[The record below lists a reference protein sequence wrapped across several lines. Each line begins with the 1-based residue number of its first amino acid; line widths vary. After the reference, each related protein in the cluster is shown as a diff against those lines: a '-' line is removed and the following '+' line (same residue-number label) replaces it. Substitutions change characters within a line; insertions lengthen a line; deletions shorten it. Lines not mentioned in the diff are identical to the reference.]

1 MEGVF
6 SRKNYAVQPDPIGV
20 LMECVSR
27 ICVSRS
33 LLLPFFRDKGRVF
46 LVTEAQAPPILLW
59 VLSAVIRS
67 AWGFCSPPA
76 LPIWWQCCARF
87 PRLL

>member
-6 SRKNYAVQPDPIGV
+6 SRKTTRYIPDPIGV
-20 LMECVSR
+20 LTE
-27 ICVSRS
+27 CVSRS
-33 LLLPFFRDKGRVF
+33 LLLPFFREKGGVF

-59 VLSAVIRS
+59 ALSAVIRS
-67 AWGFCSPPA
+67 AWGFWSPPA